1 MALLCFVEKNCS
13 MKLFQDLCGNQA
25 EEYLNENK
33 IDDCLCN
40 KGNMGENGLEM
51 YNTMK

>member
-13 MKLFQDLCGNQA
+13 IESVKIYVESMA

-33 IDDCLCN
+33 IDRIVYAIREIWGKMDWKC
-40 KGNMGENGLEM
+40 
-51 YNTMK
+51 TIQ